1 MGPQMSLKVDRE
13 AQMKVTGWEVLLAT
27 AVESART
34 RSFTWGTHDCATWAF
49 DLCRDLTGGDDTAAL
64 WRGRYR
70 TARGAARVMRRLGW
84 ASMSE
89 AGTALLGTPLTDVRL
104 AQRGDLVLSPDTT
117 SEPPRVYRRAKLSEN
132 CPLWNRHQRREPR
145 SRIHLSSANVRCDW
159 RWNTAMSIRAKL
171 RR

>member
-1 MGPQMSLKVDRE
+1 MSANVDRA

-117 SEPPRVYRRAKLSEN
+117 SFGVCLGAQVAFLAPEGLTLRA
-132 CPLWNRHQRREPR
+132 
-145 SRIHLSSANVRCDW
+145 LSSCALAW
-159 RWNTAMSIRAKL
+159 RI
-171 RR
+171 